1 MENTL
6 KEITVNYQ
14 PTTLVDSNISC
25 SQDAEKVL
33 RSVYLNNKS
42 EISLKEYF
50 YILLLNRSN
59 KVLGYY
65 KLSEGGITGTIAD
78 IRLAFGI
85 ALKSACS
92 GMIMC
97 HNHPSGNLSPS
108 KADKELTKRFTEA
121 GRLLD
126 IQVLDHIIITS
137 YHYISFADE
146 GFI

>member
-14 PTTLVDSNISC
+14 PTTIVDSNISC

-33 RSVYLNNKS
+33 RSIYLNNKS
-42 EISLKEYF
+42 EISLKEFF

-97 HNHPSGNLSPS
+97 HNHPSGSLTPS
-108 KADKELTKRFTEA
+108 NADKELTKRFTGA

-126 IQVLDHIIITS
+126 VQILDHIIISEDS
-137 YHYISFADE
+137 YSSFADL
-146 GFI
+146 GLL